1 MWTICS
7 IRDDLTALGL
17 TTGDTVL
24 VHSSLRKIGNVI
36 SGAEAVV
43 RALLD
48 VVGPTGTIVVPTH
61 SGDNSDP
68 ANWTSPP
75 VADCFWDLIRQ
86 NTLPYDPHTTKTRGM
101 GAVADMLRRLPGAVR
116 SMHPQTSM
124 AAVGRNAGF
133 ITEVHEL
140 DCALGET
147 SPLARLEQLDAKI
160 LLLGVGYDCC
170 TMMHLAEGRLARPKM
185 APNSFAATVDG
196 QRQWMTVTDVLPESD
211 DFEKIGADFEAEH
224 SVTMGKVG
232 HAECRVVRSKEV
244 VAFAQEWMT
253 QHRSHT

>member
-7 IRDDLTALGL
+7 IRDDLAALGL

-24 VHSSLRKIGNVI
+24 VHCSLRKVGNVI

-48 VVGPTGTIVVPTH
+48 VVGPSGTIVVPTQ

-68 ANWTSPP
+68 ANWMSPP
-75 VADCFWDLIRQ
+75 VAESFWDLIRQ
-86 NTLPYDPHTTKTRGM
+86 NTLPYDPHTTKTRAM
-101 GAVADMLRRLPGAVR
+101 GAVADMLRRFPGAVR
-116 SMHPQTSM
+116 SMHPQTSV

-133 ITEVHEL
+133 ITEGHEL

-147 SPLARLEQLDAKI
+147 SPLARLEQLNAKI

-170 TMMHLAEGRLARPKM
+170 TMMHLAEVRLATPKM
-185 APNSFAATVDG
+185 APNSFAAMVDG
-196 QRQWMTVTDVLPESD
+196 QRQWVTVTDVLPESD
-211 DFEKIGADFEAEH
+211 DFDKIGADFEAKH
-224 SVTMGKVG
+224 DVTMGKVG
-232 HAECRVVRSKEV
+232 HAECRVINCTEI

-253 QHRSHT
+253 KYRNTQ